1 MKLEQISSP
10 LDMAQI
16 TQRKKKLPQLK
27 LKKKAK
33 SKSKSKRYKIKPK
46 IKK

>member
-1 MKLEQISSP
+1 MKLKQISSH

-27 LKKKAK
+27 FKKKA
-33 SKSKSKRYKIKPK
+33 KSKSKRYKIKPK